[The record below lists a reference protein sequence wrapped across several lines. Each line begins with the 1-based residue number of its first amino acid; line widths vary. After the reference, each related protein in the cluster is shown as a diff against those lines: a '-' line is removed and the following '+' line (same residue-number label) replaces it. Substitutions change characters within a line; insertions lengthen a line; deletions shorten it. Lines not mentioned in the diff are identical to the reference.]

1 MITSRR
7 LVVSNNEWV
16 WREPATVNHNPARY
30 PPNLITRGAQI
41 GAQPHAL

>member
-7 LVVSNNEWV
+7 LVVSNCEWV
-16 WREPATVNHNPARY
+16 WREPATARY

-41 GAQPHAL
+41 GAQPDAL